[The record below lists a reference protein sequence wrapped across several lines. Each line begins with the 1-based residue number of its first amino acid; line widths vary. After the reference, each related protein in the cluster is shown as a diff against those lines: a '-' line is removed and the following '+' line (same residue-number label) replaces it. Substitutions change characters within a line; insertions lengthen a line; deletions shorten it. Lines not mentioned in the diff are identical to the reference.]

1 MYTLYCRNTA
11 GSMAPEALLAACG
24 ADCRV
29 VVLERGPDGSFD
41 QSFHRINPK
50 AEVPTLVL
58 PDDSIMTESAAMMIH
73 IADLHP
79 AAGLA
84 PAIGTPARAR
94 FLRWQVFLAT
104 QLYMSDL
111 RLFYPER
118 YTLKGAESEGIKA
131 RALET
136 MMQEFAIYAEA
147 LGEGPFILGSRMSAV
162 DIYAAMLV
170 SWAPDVEALF
180 ARHGNLKRMYEAVL
194 ANDAVRRVW
203 ERNGA

>member
-24 ADCRV
+24 AEYKV
-29 VVLERGPDGSFD
+29 IVLERRPDGSFEEF
-41 QSFHRINPK
+41 FHRINPK

-84 PAIGTPARAR
+84 PAIGTPERPKY
-94 FLRWQVFLAT
+94 LRWQLFLAT
-104 QLYMSDL
+104 ALYMSDL
-111 RLFYPER
+111 RLFYPQR
-118 YTLKGAESEGIKA
+118 YTTAPGETGGIKA

-147 LGEGPFILGSRMSAV
+147 LGEGPFILGHRMSAV
-162 DIYAAMLV
+162 DIYAAMLCT
-170 SWAPDVEALF
+170 WAPDMDALF
-180 ARHGNLKRMYEAVL
+180 REHPGLARMYDGVL
-194 ANDAVRRVW
+194 KNDAVRKVW

>member
-24 ADCRV
+24 AEYKV
-29 VVLERGPDGSFD
+29 IVLERRPDGSFEEF
-41 QSFHRINPK
+41 FHRINPK

-73 IADLHP
+73 LADLHP
-79 AAGLA
+79 GAGLA
-84 PAIGTPARAR
+84 PAIGTPERPR
-94 FLRWQVFLAT
+94 YLRWQMFLAT
-104 QLYMSDL
+104 ALYMSDL
-111 RLFYPER
+111 RLFYPQR
-118 YTLKGAESEGIKA
+118 YTTAPGETFGIKA

-147 LGEGPFILGSRMSAV
+147 LGQGPFLLGDRMSAV
-162 DIYAAMLV
+162 DIYAAMLCT
-170 SWAPDVEALF
+170 WAPDMEALF
-180 ARHGNLKRMYEAVL
+180 KQHPALKRMYDGVLRNEAVK
-194 ANDAVRRVW
+194 RVW